1 MADKF
6 KDYETPICSD
16 WLNTVDDAV
25 FDALLEPKTPD
36 EARTNIGAVNGEE
49 VVIIGDAHYSQ
60 LGHNHD
66 HGQLDGLADD
76 DHTQYHNDT
85 RGDARYSQLGHDHSE
100 YIGDAPVDGNSYVRK
115 NAAWALETIG
125 GGGVTD
131 HGALTGLAD
140 DDHTQY
146 YNQTR
151 GDARYS
157 QLGHG
162 HSEYIG
168 EAPIDDNYY
177 ARRNAA
183 WELSPTGGG
192 GGVTDH
198 GALTGLADDDH
209 TQYHNDT
216 RGDAR
221 YSQLAHEHDH
231 GALTGLADDDHTQYY
246 NQTRGD
252 ARYSQTSHNH
262 DHGALT
268 GLADDDHTQYYN
280 QSRGDARYSQTGHT
294 HSHASITDRNADDSH
309 PQSAITGLTYDLAV
323 LESRPRKNFIING
336 NFDIWQRG
344 SNFTTP
350 SLTSFSA
357 DRWLYTVTNT
367 SVTRRAVDGELTG
380 SYYSLR
386 LVSSGASWAKI
397 ATRLESID
405 SAKLRFKT
413 VTLSCY
419 AKLVSGSLK
428 LSTQVAT
435 AGTYD
440 NFGTTNTIY
449 EDNVGKTLTSSWVK
463 YSWTFEVTSQA
474 RFGLQ
479 IQLYMM
485 GTGTATMEFGQVQLE
500 IGEEASDFEHE
511 HVADTLARC
520 QRYYQEFP
528 ETIYGKI
535 TQINFTTDQGTRGVV
550 KDLPVVMRIAP
561 TTTQTTNNFTL

>member
-1 MADKF
+1 M
-6 KDYETPICSD
+6 
-16 WLNTVDDAV
+16 
-25 FDALLEPKTPD
+25 
-36 EARTNIGAVNGEE
+36 
-49 VVIIGDAHYSQ
+49 
-60 LGHNHD
+60 
-66 HGQLDGLADD
+66 
-76 DHTQYHNDT
+76 
-85 RGDARYSQLGHDHSE
+85 
-100 YIGDAPVDGNSYVRK
+100 
-115 NAAWALETIG
+115 
-125 GGGVTD
+125 
-131 HGALTGLAD
+131 
-140 DDHTQY
+140 
-146 YNQTR
+146 
-151 GDARYS
+151 
-157 QLGHG
+157 
-162 HSEYIG
+162 
-168 EAPIDDNYY
+168 
-177 ARRNAA
+177 
-183 WELSPTGGG
+183 
-192 GGVTDH
+192 
-198 GALTGLADDDH
+198 
-209 TQYHNDT
+209 
-216 RGDAR
+216 
-221 YSQLAHEHDH
+221 
-231 GALTGLADDDHTQYY
+231 
-246 NQTRGD
+246 
-252 ARYSQTSHNH
+252 
-262 DHGALT
+262 
-268 GLADDDHTQYYN
+268 
-280 QSRGDARYSQTGHT
+280 
-294 HSHASITDRNADDSH
+294 
-309 PQSAITGLTYDLAV
+309 

-449 EDNVGKTLTSSWVK
+449 EDNVGKTLTSSWAR
-463 YSWTFEVTSQA
+463 YSWTFEVTTQA

-500 IGEEASDFEHE
+500 IGDEASDFEHE

-535 TQINFTTDQGTRGVV
+535 TQINFTTDQGTRGIV
-550 KDLPVVMRIAP
+550 KDLPVAMRIAP
-561 TTTQTTNNFTL
+561 TTTQTTNNFTAGYVGHTTTSLVWAETAWATVTNLASVSAVKATAELT